1 MGNLIWELF
10 QKCVTTESY
19 CRKLCGCCLPL
30 NVVVGQCQHGIFHLL
45 SRIHHNAC
53 KALNFEKVEIF
64 MLCRMLHI
72 GFTRHRKDFYSTIKE
87 YLNKVSIHNALLL
100 HLFHTACAIN
110 SRGSYIFTLCQQ
122 GCIAEYVQHSTFERS
137 VLNTTKQV
145 YSLSC
150 LHSFKTIHLVRRMNR
165 CSVFSQCRH

>member
-72 GFTRHRKDFYSTIKE
+72 GFTCHRKGFYSTIKE
-87 YLNKVSIHNALLL
+87 YLNKVSIHNALL
-100 HLFHTACAIN
+100 FAFV
-110 SRGSYIFTLCQQ
+110 SYCLCNKFTWFIYIHALLAWLYSQVC
-122 GCIAEYVQHSTFERS
+122 
-137 VLNTTKQV
+137 TT
-145 YSLSC
+145 LD
-150 LHSFKTIHLVRRMNR
+150 F
-165 CSVFSQCRH
+165 